1 MLMLRDICEV
11 CSMIQRLNS
20 YSLLTDKLTEKVPYT
35 IYRPDKKEEK
45 KYRGVRNEL
54 FIKASNINLASVF
67 VHVRKNF

>member
-20 YSLLTDKLTEKVPYT
+20 YSLLTEQLTEKVPYT

-45 KYRGVRNEL
+45 KYRGVRNEF
-54 FIKASNINLASVF
+54 FIKASNINLASVS
-67 VHVRKNF
+67 VHVRNNF